1 MKEALIINIKEL
13 KSDLATAEELC
24 NTSPINGTE
33 YAYWNGV
40 RCQAEVTLKRFQKT
54 FELLAQVN

>member
-24 NTSPINGTE
+24 KTSSINGTE

-40 RCQAEVTLKRFQKT
+40 RCQAEVTLKRLQKT

>member
-13 KSDLATAEELC
+13 KSDLATAEARCKAAEL
-24 NTSPINGTE
+24 NQE

-40 RCQAEVTLKRFQKT
+40 RCQAEVTLKRLQKT